1 MIDNIFPTHRY
12 DAVVV
17 GARCA
22 GAATAMLMAR
32 HGARVLLVDRS
43 AEGSD
48 TLSTHALMRGAVM
61 QLHNWR
67 VLPSIIAENTPPIR
81 RTSFIYGDA
90 DPIDIDLS
98 DSFGTQALYAPRRT
112 VLDRQLVR
120 AARDAGVDTLFGV
133 SMTCVI
139 QGSNGRVEGVRIKG
153 RDGAYDI
160 ACDLV
165 VGADGRNSSLARHV
179 GAGLIK
185 RGTNMSQVA
194 FGYFIGLS
202 QRGYRWHWG
211 ESCGGGIIP
220 TNDGQACVFVS
231 AAHDGPHDLR
241 KARGA
246 EGFARAVEAMMPQ
259 MAADLRGAQLV
270 GKTRAFGGQVGHLR
284 EACGNG
290 WALVG
295 DAGYFKDPITAHGI
309 TDALRDA
316 QLLADSW
323 ARGQLDAYPSVRDGL
338 SHDIFRLSDEIAGY
352 DCGLRGL
359 AALHKSLNIAM
370 QANQRWIA
378 ENLYAR
384 RATPVPAALVS

>member
-1 MIDNIFPTHRY
+1 MTANILPTHRY
-12 DAVVV
+12 DAIVI

-61 QLHNWR
+61 QLHNWG
-67 VLPSIIAENTPPIR
+67 VLPAIIAENTPPIR
-81 RTSFIYGDA
+81 RTSFIYGEA
-90 DPIDIDLS
+90 EPIDIDLS

-120 AARDAGVDTLFGV
+120 AAREAGVDTLFGV
-133 SMTCVI
+133 AMTGV
-139 QGSNGRVEGVRIKG
+139 SRDANGRVEGVTLRG
-153 RDGAYDI
+153 RDGDHDI

-185 RGTNMSQVA
+185 RGTNMSQIA
-194 FGYFIGLS
+194 FGYFSGVQ
-202 QRGYRWHWG
+202 QRGYCWYWG
-211 ESCGGGIIP
+211 EACGGGVIP
-220 TNDGQACVFVS
+220 TNDGQACVFIS
-231 AAHDGPHDLR
+231 AAHDGVYDLR
-241 KARGA
+241 RARGA
-246 EGFARAVEAMMPQ
+246 QGFAEAVGAMMPQ
-259 MAADLRGAQLV
+259 MARELRNAQLV
-270 GKTRAFGGQVGHLR
+270 GKTRSFGGQVGHMR

-323 ARGQLDAYPSVRDGL
+323 ARGRLDDYPAIRDGL
-338 SHDIFRLSDEIAGY
+338 SRDIFRLSDEIAAY
-352 DCGLRGL
+352 DRGMQGL

-370 QANQRWIA
+370 QANQLWIA

-384 RATPVPAALVS
+384 RAAA

>member
-1 MIDNIFPTHRY
+1 MTDNILPTHRY

-32 HGARVLLVDRS
+32 HGARVLMIDRA

-61 QLHNWR
+61 QLHNWG
-67 VLPSIIAENTPPIR
+67 VLHSITAENTPPIH
-81 RTSFIYGDA
+81 RTSFIYGHA

-98 DSFGTQALYAPRRT
+98 DSFGTRALYAPRRT

-120 AARDAGVDTLFGV
+120 AAREAGVDTLFGV
-133 SMTCVI
+133 SMTGV
-139 QGSNGRVEGVRIKG
+139 VKEGAGRIKG
-153 RDGAYDI
+153 VTIKGRQGTHTL

-165 VGADGRNSSLARHV
+165 IGADGRNSSLAKHV

-185 RGTNMSQVA
+185 RGTNMSQIA
-194 FGYFIGLS
+194 FGYFTGLG
-202 QRGYRWHWG
+202 QRGYRWYWG
-211 ESCGGGIIP
+211 EDCGGGVIP
-220 TNDGQACVFVS
+220 TNDGEACVFLS
-231 AAHDGPHDLR
+231 AAHDGPYDLR
-241 KARGA
+241 GMRGA
-246 EGFARAVEAMMPQ
+246 DAFAYAASKMMPQ
-259 MAADLRGAQLV
+259 MADELRGASLS
-270 GKTRAFGGQVGHLR
+270 GKIRCFGGQPGHMR

-323 ARGQLDAYPSVRDGL
+323 ACGRLDDYPAVRDAL

-352 DCGLRGL
+352 DMGLEGL
-359 AALHKSLNIAM
+359 AALHKSLNTAM
-370 QANQRWIA
+370 QANQLWIA
-378 ENLYAR
+378 ENLYAT
-384 RATPVPAALVS
+384 RAAA

>member
-1 MIDNIFPTHRY
+1 MTDNILPAHRY
-12 DAVVV
+12 DVIVV

-22 GAATAMLMAR
+22 GAATAMRMAR
-32 HGARVLLVDRS
+32 HGARVLLIARA

-61 QLHNWR
+61 QLHNWG
-67 VLPSIIAENTPPIR
+67 VLHSIVAENTPPIQ

-90 DPIDIDLS
+90 DAIDIDLS
-98 DSFGTQALYAPRRT
+98 ESFGTRALYAPRRT

-120 AARDAGVDTLFGV
+120 AAREAGVDTLFGV
-133 SMTCVI
+133 SMTGVVK
-139 QGSNGRVEGVRIKG
+139 GRGERIEGVYIEG
-153 RDGAYDI
+153 RQGTYTI

-165 VGADGRNSSLARHV
+165 VGADGRKSSLAKYV

-194 FGYFIGLS
+194 FGYFSGLS
-202 QRGYRWHWG
+202 QRDYRWYWG
-211 ESCGGGIIP
+211 EDCGGGVIP
-220 TNDGQACVFVS
+220 TNDGEACVFLS

-241 KARGA
+241 GMCGA
-246 EGFARAVEAMMPQ
+246 YAFVHAAGQMMPQ
-259 MAADLRGAQLV
+259 LADELRGSSLS
-270 GKTRAFGGQVGHLR
+270 GKIRSFGGQPGHMR

-323 ARGQLDAYPSVRDGL
+323 ARGRLDDYPAIRDGL
-338 SHDIFRLSDEIAGY
+338 SHDIFRLSDKIAGY
-352 DCGLRGL
+352 ESGL
-359 AALHKSLNIAM
+359 AGLVALHKSLNIAM
-370 QANQRWIA
+370 QANQLWIA
-378 ENLYAR
+378 ENLYAT
-384 RATPVPAALVS
+384 RAAA

>member
-1 MIDNIFPTHRY
+1 MTTNIVPARHY
-12 DAVVV
+12 DAIVI

-22 GAATAMLMAR
+22 GASTAMLMAR
-32 HGARVLLVDRS
+32 HGARVLLIDRS

-61 QLHNWR
+61 QLHNWG
-67 VLPSIIAENTPPIR
+67 VLPAIIAEHTPPIR
-81 RTSFIYGDA
+81 RTSFIYGEA

-120 AARDAGVDTLFGV
+120 AAREAGVDTIFGV
-133 SMTCVI
+133 SMAGVI
-139 QGSNGRVEGVRIKG
+139 TGSNGRVEGVTIRG
-153 RDGAYDI
+153 REGTHAI

-165 VGADGRNSSLARHV
+165 VGADGRNSPLARHV
-179 GAGLIK
+179 GAGTIK
-185 RGTNMSQVA
+185 RGTNMSQVV
-194 FGYFIGLS
+194 FGYFRGLQQQS
-202 QRGYRWHWG
+202 YRWFWG
-211 ESCGGGIIP
+211 ENCGGGVIP
-220 TNDGQACVFVS
+220 TNDGEACVFLS
-231 AAHDGPHDLR
+231 AAHDGPFDLR
-241 KARGA
+241 KVRGEAQFA
-246 EGFARAVEAMMPQ
+246 EAASAMMPEL
-259 MAADLRGAQLV
+259 AGDVATAKLV
-270 GKTRAFGGQVGHLR
+270 GKTRSFGGQVGHIR

-323 ARGQLDAYPSVRDGL
+323 ASGDLDRYPAIRDGL
-338 SHDIFRLSDEIAGY
+338 SHDIFRLSDAIAAY
-352 DCGLRGL
+352 DSGLEGL
-359 AALHKSLNIAM
+359 ARLHKSLNIAM
-370 QANQRWIA
+370 QANQLWIA

-384 RATPVPAALVS
+384 SARRPAA

>member
-1 MIDNIFPTHRY
+1 MTNILQAQHY
-12 DAVVV
+12 DAIVI

-32 HGARVLLVDRS
+32 HGAKVLLLDRA

-61 QLHNWR
+61 QLHNWG
-67 VLPSIIAENTPPIR
+67 VLPAIIAENTPPIR
-81 RTSFIYGDA
+81 RTSFIYGDGPA
-90 DPIDIDLS
+90 IDIDLS

-120 AARDAGVDTLFGV
+120 AAREAGVDTQFGV
-133 SMTCVI
+133 AMTDVLR
-139 QGSNGRVEGVRIKG
+139 SPSGRVIGVTIRSTQGPHDIK
-153 RDGAYDI
+153 A
-160 ACDLV
+160 DLV

-179 GAGLIK
+179 GASLKK

-194 FGYFIGLS
+194 YGYFNGLQ
-202 QRGYRWHWG
+202 QRGYRWFWG
-211 ESCGGGIIP
+211 DDCGGGVIP

-231 AAHDGPHDLR
+231 AAHDGDYDLR
-241 KARGA
+241 QARGA
-246 EGFARAVEAMMPQ
+246 QGFSDAVRKMLPQ
-259 MAADLRGAQLV
+259 MAHEIAGAALV
-270 GKTRAFGGQVGHLR
+270 GRTVAFTGQPGHMR
-284 EACGNG
+284 EACGDG

-323 ARGQLDAYPSVRDGL
+323 ARGELDEYPAIRDGL
-338 SHDIFRLSDEIAGY
+338 SYDIFRLSDEIAGY
-352 DCGLRGL
+352 DCGLDGL
-359 AALHKSLNIAM
+359 GSLHKSLNTAM
-370 QANQRWIA
+370 QANQLWIA

-384 RATPVPAALVS
+384 RAAA